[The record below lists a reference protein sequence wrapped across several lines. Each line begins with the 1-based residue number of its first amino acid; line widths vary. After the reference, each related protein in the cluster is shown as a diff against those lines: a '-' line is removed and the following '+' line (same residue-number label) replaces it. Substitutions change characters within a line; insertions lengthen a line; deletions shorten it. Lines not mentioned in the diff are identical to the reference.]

1 MPIPLPKILMT
12 DVVRST
18 HQGDSHGGVYLVDLE
33 SERVDKVLDWNAG
46 DIDWE
51 GRGGDRGLRG
61 IALWRDRVIIAASD
75 EIFFFDRSF
84 TRLGSVRNPYLG
96 LCHEIWVDGDR
107 LLLTSTAFD
116 SILEYDLLSDRF
128 VSGLAIRVLVDL
140 PKGSHIGPQHLTLRT
155 FDPAAS
161 GGPQR
166 RDTTHINMVSRSG
179 STTFI
184 SGVNLPI
191 LFAFDG
197 QRVKP
202 FARIPTWT
210 HNARPWRD
218 GVIFNSTGQE
228 SVCFATRDGVPKTSI
243 PVYRHDPAT
252 LTNMN
257 LPKDVARPNFA
268 RGLTTWEADPDRPG
282 ILIGGS
288 SPSTVSVFD
297 VDRGERIKTIRFGN
311 DVRNAPHGLI
321 VWNLA

>member
-18 HQGDSHGGVYLVDLE
+18 HQGDSHGGVYLIDLE
-33 SERVDKVLDWNAG
+33 SERADKVLDWNAG

-61 IALWRDRVIIAASD
+61 IAFWRDRVIIAASD

-84 TRLGSVRNPYLG
+84 SRLGSVRNPYLG

-116 SILEYDLLSDRF
+116 SILEYDLASDRW
-128 VSGLAIRVLVDL
+128 VSGLSIRVLGDV
-140 PKGSHIGPQHLTLRT
+140 PQGAPVGPQHMTIRA
-155 FDPAAS
+155 FDPLAP
-161 GGPQR
+161 GGPHKG
-166 RDTTHINMVSRSG
+166 DTIHINMVSRANAM
-179 STTFI
+179 TFI
-184 SGVNLPI
+184 SGVRLPI

-197 QRVKP
+197 SRVLP

-218 GVIFNSTGQE
+218 GVIFNSTGKEQVVYASRE
-228 SVCFATRDGVPKTSI
+228 GVHKAAMG
-243 PVYRHDPAT
+243 VFLHDPAT
-252 LTNMN
+252 LSNMN
-257 LPKDVARPNFA
+257 LPSDVARPNFA
-268 RGLTTWEADPDRPG
+268 RGLTTWEGDPERPG

-297 VDRGERIKTIRFGN
+297 ADTGARLKTINFGK
-311 DVRNAPHGLI
+311 DVRNAPHGLA
-321 VWNLA
+321 VWPLA

>member
-33 SERVDKVLDWNAG
+33 TERVDKVLDWNAG

-75 EIFFFDRSF
+75 EIFFFDKSF
-84 TRLGSVRNPYLG
+84 SRLGSVRNPYLG

-116 SILEYDLLSDRF
+116 SILEYDLASDRF
-128 VSGLAIRVLVDL
+128 VAGLALRVLVDM
-140 PKGSHIGPQHLTLRT
+140 PQGSLIGPQHLTIRV
-155 FDPAAS
+155 FDPAS
-161 GGPQR
+161 PGGPHR
-166 RDTTHINMVSRSG
+166 GDTTHINMVSRAG
-179 STTFI
+179 AHTFL
-184 SGVNLPI
+184 SGVRLPI

-197 QRVKP
+197 HRVKP

-210 HNARPWRD
+210 HNTRPWRD
-218 GVIFNSTGQE
+218 GVIYNSTGQE
-228 SVCFATRDGVPKTSI
+228 SVCFATREGVSKAAI
-243 PVYRHDPAT
+243 DVYRHDPAS

-268 RGLTTWEADPDRPG
+268 RGLTTWGGDPDRPG

-297 VDRGERIKTIRFGN
+297 VDRGERIKTINFGK

-321 VWNLA
+321 VWPTA